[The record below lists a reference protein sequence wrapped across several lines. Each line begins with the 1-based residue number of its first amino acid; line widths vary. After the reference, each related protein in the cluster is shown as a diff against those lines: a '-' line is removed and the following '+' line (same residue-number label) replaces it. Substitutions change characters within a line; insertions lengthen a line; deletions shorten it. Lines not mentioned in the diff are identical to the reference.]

1 MARVQQ
7 MSIDLPEQQLQ
18 EDDVLWRYVPLAAL
32 FSYLRGSLF
41 IPSVAKL
48 KEGDPFEGEF
58 YSGQDWFNLALR
70 THCGTAH
77 KSVLEWIHEKLCN
90 DDEREMIAAHSAIN
104 RPAYKFPVYQRRY
117 LEFSRH
123 TRFAW
128 CWFQSPIESS
138 AMWHIYG
145 KGGAAVATT
154 VGKLKS
160 ALEGLQHEDRLF
172 VFRRMRYVQPIGGD
186 QALNFSQ
193 NNPDYTRLL
202 LQPHFL
208 KRLEYKFESEVRFV
222 TAGPNTKAPGITFED
237 VNPVCWIERI
247 RLCPRLNSSEVK
259 AIHDAV
265 KHLLPG
271 VDCAK
276 SDLLAKKSGD
286 DTSDHTLSA
295 ELQRSREEK
304 WRDGKDG
311 IPSVVKKLV

>member
-7 MSIDLPEQQLQ
+7 MSIAPPEQQLQ
-18 EDDVLWRYVPLAAL
+18 EDDVLWRYVPLATL

-58 YSGQDWFNLALR
+58 YLGQYWFNLALR
-70 THCGTAH
+70 THCGTDH

-90 DDEREMIAAHSAIN
+90 DEEREMIAAHSAIN

-128 CWFQSPIESS
+128 CWFQAPIESS

-160 ALEGLQHEDRLF
+160 ALEGLQHEDRLI

-186 QALNFSQ
+186 QVLNFSQ
-193 NNPDYTRLL
+193 NNPENTRLL

-208 KRLEYKFESEVRFV
+208 KRLEYIFESEVRFV
-222 TAGPNTKAPGITFED
+222 TAGPNTAG
-237 VNPVCWIERI
+237 
-247 RLCPRLNSSEVK
+247 VK
-259 AIHDAV
+259 
-265 KHLLPG
+265 LFL
-271 VDCAK
+271 
-276 SDLLAKKSGD
+276 
-286 DTSDHTLSA
+286 
-295 ELQRSREEK
+295 
-304 WRDGKDG
+304 
-311 IPSVVKKLV
+311 